1 MGKSLKTPS
10 IDDILFDIVEK
21 NEVNVLEDR
30 RENDVDPKQ
39 LQAAYAARGK
49 NISETQCIKILENM
63 ESTGA
68 YHSLVVIDHD
78 KHCRVKIWRK
88 VGE

>member
-49 NISETQCIKILENM
+49 NIPFVPL
-63 ESTGA
+63 
-68 YHSLVVIDHD
+68 
-78 KHCRVKIWRK
+78 
-88 VGE
+88 